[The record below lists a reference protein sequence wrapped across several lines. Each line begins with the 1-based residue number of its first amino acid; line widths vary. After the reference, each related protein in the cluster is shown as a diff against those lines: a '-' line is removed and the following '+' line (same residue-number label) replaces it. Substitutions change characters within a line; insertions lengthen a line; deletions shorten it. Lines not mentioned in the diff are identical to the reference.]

1 LKSKYIF
8 TLFIIGVL
16 PVLFILGFVLWTT
29 LYQNPA
35 PPANA
40 GGASPPSLNLPDEQ
54 NKNQTLANFVKAD
67 IEGTYQSVASLVAN
81 HSDAD
86 LDNFVKS
93 HPGLSGVGILSTDG
107 NLIKTVPSTAIVA
120 DPNYG
125 TSDDFKNMLKK
136 FKDEGGKTHLFY
148 TQRIGYPAFIFAVPL
163 NSRSI
168 VQAVLNLNELFKP
181 SAAQGGE
188 IFLLNGDSGQYLY
201 HSSAAK
207 LQMPFNPNHEKWLT
221 QAQAD
226 LVAQKAGFQASEDG
240 SLVAVYSPLGINSFG
255 IVRLIPASMVKSA
268 KPAVSAQ
275 PKSPVEA
282 VQEYFQTPNGMKILI
297 ALAAVLGW
305 ILIFGSLCFGMIM
318 GPLRKASKL
327 VLNAASGQSN
337 LTTQSARAFGGDE
350 VAQMVQASAALL
362 QKLEEDRKQ
371 AEEEKEEALR
381 RARSEVDAKNK
392 DAAGQVA
399 SAQQQAQAAKNELN
413 DKNQRLN
420 DKLKE
425 LDAMK
430 SMSEGLRNQAEQA
443 RAEIGRLKSEATANE
458 EAKNTAQAKLNQ
470 TQAQLTQAQ
479 AKVEEQMKAMEAR
492 MLSAV
497 AASSA
502 IQVSSVRAAAIRTMA
517 DELKTTLG
525 IIKGY
530 VSSALGTGQGG
541 VSEKQ
546 QEFLG
551 MVINRS
557 ARLEKFINDLLDI
570 YQVEIEQATAPHEEV
585 NLAPEIEGLAFNFQP
600 QAEVKNIRMKVEAK
614 GTIPKV
620 PIVRRRFNQLWNILY
635 LQIIKDAPRGSSIP
649 IAVEAVGDSVKVTV
663 QDPGLIASP
672 EALPKLFDEFYDPKH
687 TGSPQLAGTGL
698 KFALVKT
705 ILAAHGGGVF
715 AEKAEPGTRLVLTFP
730 TKVKKPGEAAP
741 AAVAAPPAVAAPQ
754 VAGPLR
760 PMAGIAAPKP
770 AAPSPL
776 GGVPKPPPPPAFG
789 MPKPA
794 APAAAAGP
802 RPAGGPGF
810 LDSIISKVP
819 PVTAPGLR
827 PTGVPIPSGA
837 PPGAA
842 VPGLK
847 PPGVPPAPPL
857 VPGVGA
863 APGLMP
869 PGAPATPGGSTL
881 TPPGLKPPGSPV
893 TPFAVPPGAPPR
905 PPMPGAATPPTA
917 PAHPAVGIPAGLTA
931 GFIDSLMEKK
941 EVRPV
946 APAGPGIPPA
956 APKPAAPP
964 VPAVPGMGARPP
976 IPPGTPGPGL
986 GSQPSAGAVP
996 SQPGMGAKTPV
1007 PPMPGV
1013 GTGAPSVPKP
1023 PQPGVP
1029 STSPGGLGT
1038 GNQAD
1043 FGMIGSPHS
1052 GAPRPQAPAPMP
1064 PGAPKPPSPA
1074 GAGMTGV
1081 TPAPPPPSQAV
1092 RPPSPP
1098 TAPGIP
1104 AFPPGFLS
1112 RPSGP
1117 GAPAGA
1123 STPSP
1128 APPKVVPTNLK
1139 PTTPP
1144 PGILDLDNM
1153 DSMKLDSPPPKP
1165 PAPPPG
1171 APRPPM
1177 PPSSG
1182 VPGAPMPP
1190 GAPKPPSPGVPPG
1203 GLDASRPMKGNEGEG
1218 ELIE

>member
-1 LKSKYIF
+1 MKSKYIF
-8 TLFIIGVL
+8 TLFVIGVL
-16 PVLFILGFVLWTT
+16 PVLAILGVVLWIT

-40 GGASPPSLNLPDEQ
+40 GGAPPPSLNLPDEQ
-54 NKNQTLANFVKAD
+54 NKNQTLANSIKAD
-67 IEGTYQSVASLVAN
+67 IEGTYQGVASLVAN
-81 HSDAD
+81 HSDTD

-107 NLIKTVPSTAIVA
+107 NLIKTIPSTATVA
-120 DPNYG
+120 DPAYG
-125 TSDDFKNMLKK
+125 TSDEFKNMLKK
-136 FKDEGGKTHLFY
+136 FKDEGGKTYLFY

-163 NSRSI
+163 DSRTI
-168 VQAVLNLNELFKP
+168 VQADLNLNELFKS
-181 SAAQGGE
+181 SAALGGE
-188 IFLLNGDSGQYLY
+188 IFLLNADSGQYLY
-201 HSSAAK
+201 HSNAAK
-207 LQMPFNPNHEKWLT
+207 LQTSFNPNHEKWFT

-226 LVAQKAGFQASEDG
+226 LVAQKAGFQTSDDG
-240 SLVAVYSPLGINSFG
+240 SFMAVYSPLGINSFG
-255 IVRLIPASMVKSA
+255 IVRVIPASMLKPA
-268 KPAVSAQ
+268 KPVTPAAA
-275 PKSPVEA
+275 KNPVEA
-282 VQEYFQTPNGMKILI
+282 LQDYFQTPTGKSYLI

-350 VAQMVQASAALL
+350 VGQMVQASAALL
-362 QKLEEDRKQ
+362 HKLEEDRKQ

-381 RARSEVDAKNK
+381 RARSEVDTRNK

-443 RAEIGRLKSEATANE
+443 RAEIGRLKTEAAANE

-517 DELKTTLG
+517 EELKTTLG

-600 QAEVKNIRMKVEAK
+600 QAEVKNIRMKVEPK

-620 PIVRRRFNQLWNILY
+620 PIMCLRFNQLWNILY

-741 AAVAAPPAVAAPQ
+741 AAVAAPPAAAAPH
-754 VAGPLR
+754 VAGP
-760 PMAGIAAPKP
+760 
-770 AAPSPL
+770 
-776 GGVPKPPPPPAFG
+776 
-789 MPKPA
+789 
-794 APAAAAGP
+794 
-802 RPAGGPGF
+802 
-810 LDSIISKVP
+810 
-819 PVTAPGLR
+819 
-827 PTGVPIPSGA
+827 
-837 PPGAA
+837 
-842 VPGLK
+842 
-847 PPGVPPAPPL
+847 
-857 VPGVGA
+857 
-863 APGLMP
+863 
-869 PGAPATPGGSTL
+869 
-881 TPPGLKPPGSPV
+881 
-893 TPFAVPPGAPPR
+893 
-905 PPMPGAATPPTA
+905 
-917 PAHPAVGIPAGLTA
+917 
-931 GFIDSLMEKK
+931 
-941 EVRPV
+941 
-946 APAGPGIPPA
+946 
-956 APKPAAPP
+956 
-964 VPAVPGMGARPP
+964 
-976 IPPGTPGPGL
+976 
-986 GSQPSAGAVP
+986 
-996 SQPGMGAKTPV
+996 
-1007 PPMPGV
+1007 
-1013 GTGAPSVPKP
+1013 
-1023 PQPGVP
+1023 
-1029 STSPGGLGT
+1029 
-1038 GNQAD
+1038 
-1043 FGMIGSPHS
+1043 
-1052 GAPRPQAPAPMP
+1052 
-1064 PGAPKPPSPA
+1064 
-1074 GAGMTGV
+1074 
-1081 TPAPPPPSQAV
+1081 
-1092 RPPSPP
+1092 
-1098 TAPGIP
+1098 
-1104 AFPPGFLS
+1104 
-1112 RPSGP
+1112 
-1117 GAPAGA
+1117 
-1123 STPSP
+1123 
-1128 APPKVVPTNLK
+1128 
-1139 PTTPP
+1139 
-1144 PGILDLDNM
+1144 
-1153 DSMKLDSPPPKP
+1153 
-1165 PAPPPG
+1165 
-1171 APRPPM
+1171 
-1177 PPSSG
+1177 
-1182 VPGAPMPP
+1182 
-1190 GAPKPPSPGVPPG
+1190 
-1203 GLDASRPMKGNEGEG
+1203 
-1218 ELIE
+1218 